1 MRISDWSSDVCS
13 SDLNVQSF
21 NSSFTLDAPVEDSD
35 VDLTG
40 VKITANAK
48 DITSGVTGSDS
59 ATTTIVVDAVLD
71 DAGQATQAAAPS
83 VAESANAQEIDLD
96 LSLGF
101 VSAGFGLSGAGD
113 EDTDGSEAITSVTV
127 TIDAGTLELGAGAPG
142 GSSLSL
148 AGGVYTLL
156 FPNPA
161 HYDDPLTA
169 LTLVVPPGTEGTE
182 TGRG

>member
-83 VAESANAQEIDLD
+83 VEASANAQEIDLD

-101 VSAGFGLSGAGD
+101 VSR
-113 EDTDGSEAITSVTV
+113 SEERRVGKECVST
-127 TIDAGTLELGAGAPG
+127 
-142 GSSLSL
+142 
-148 AGGVYTLL
+148 
-156 FPNPA
+156 
-161 HYDDPLTA
+161 
-169 LTLVVPPGTEGTE
+169 
-182 TGRG
+182 